1 MKAER
6 APSSITSRRVSNPIL
21 YGVSNRRLQVDISSF
36 TVQCKY
42 VLEGITFAL
51 HHSTFFLV
59 QITIALGLE
68 FGGYSLSFC
77 VVWRL
82 KRGDASLTTKCNF
95 DTCSI
100 PFLY

>member
-42 VLEGITFAL
+42 VLEGITLAL
-51 HHSTFFLV
+51 HRST
-59 QITIALGLE
+59 
-68 FGGYSLSFC
+68 
-77 VVWRL
+77 
-82 KRGDASLTTKCNF
+82 
-95 DTCSI
+95 
-100 PFLY
+100 